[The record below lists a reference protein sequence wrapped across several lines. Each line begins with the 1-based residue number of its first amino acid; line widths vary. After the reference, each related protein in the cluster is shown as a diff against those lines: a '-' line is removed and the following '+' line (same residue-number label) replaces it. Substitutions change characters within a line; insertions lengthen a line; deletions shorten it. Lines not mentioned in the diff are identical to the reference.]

1 MRLSDLSPTLRAQ
14 AERQLSDSK
23 KLPWGLRKAF
33 QSATVAVPTEKGGKF
48 APSCPP
54 KKDPI
59 IARLNAKV
67 SPTGGKPRISK
78 RVAKTDAKIE
88 SVTLAMA
95 ADSRLAWASVDVGV
109 NPRLLPTAQ
118 QKGVDF
124 KNRRFYTKAKVLNWE
139 RALTKVFIDF
149 RAYLADRKWCAP
161 LSKGVFVNISFHFPH
176 TKNTAKKYRNFNAP
190 HIVRPDCDNLAKGLL
205 DAFVNAKLV
214 EDDSVISL
222 LSLLK
227 VRSPKPMVTLTFGP
241 ITANQSEQ
249 LPRHCF
255 NFAESDNPIVNIS
268 RCPINQSATSIPF

>member
-1 MRLSDLSPTLRAQ
+1 MRLSDLPPALRAQ

-23 KLPWGLRKAF
+23 KIPWGLRKVVKTAAD
-33 QSATVAVPTEKGGKF
+33 STPPDKGGKF

-54 KKDPI
+54 KKDHI
-59 IARLNAKV
+59 VARPNAKA
-67 SPTGGKPRISK
+67 SPTGGKPRNSK
-78 RVAKTDAKIE
+78 RVAKIDAEIE
-88 SVTLAMA
+88 TVTLAYTT
-95 ADSRLAWASVDVGV
+95 DNRLVYASVDVKV

-124 KNRRFYTKAKVLNWE
+124 SHRRFYTKAKVRNWE
-139 RALTKVFIDF
+139 RALTKVFTDF
-149 RAYLADRKWCAP
+149 KTHLADRKWCAP
-161 LSKGVFVNISFHFPH
+161 LSNGVFVNISFHFPH
-176 TKNTAKKYRNFNAP
+176 TKKTAKKYRNFNAP

-241 ITANQSEQ
+241 ITANESEYM
-249 LPRHCF
+249 PRHSF

-268 RCPINQSATSIPF
+268 SYPIDQSDPSLPF